1 MSSIRRLTVASAV
14 HHSGRARLLCRLLSH
29 SVGNS
34 RQNYAKGM
42 SLSPYPVSS
51 LILILT
57 LFLATECPKRE
68 FLHALSPL
76 L

>member
-29 SVGNS
+29 SAGNS
-34 RQNYAKGM
+34 RQDYAKGM
-42 SLSPYPVSS
+42 SLSPSHVSYPF
-51 LILILT
+51 LT
-57 LFLATECPKRE
+57 LFPATERHKRE